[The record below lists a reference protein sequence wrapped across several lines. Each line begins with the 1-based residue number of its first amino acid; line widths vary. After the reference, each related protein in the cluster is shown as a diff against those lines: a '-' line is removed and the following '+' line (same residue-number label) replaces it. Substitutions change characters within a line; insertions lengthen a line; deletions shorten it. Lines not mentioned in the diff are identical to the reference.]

1 MSHPATRLEDGTSG
15 TWLPLVE
22 YSIKSG
28 LSLSTIRRKIKSNAL
43 PFRLEKGKYFILFA
57 GTESRFSAE
66 APMARATMAAPIPLV
81 TAVSRPQASSED
93 VSVQTRFLSYERQLR
108 EKEER
113 IRSLE
118 IANRELEQRLEELR
132 ILVKV
137 LEEKYEV
144 RY

>member
-1 MSHPATRLEDGTSG
+1 MTHSAPRPDDASSG

-57 GTESRFSAE
+57 GTESRPSAQ
-66 APMARATMAAPIPLV
+66 APLAMAAPVPLV
-81 TAVSRPQASSED
+81 PQAPRTVAVSED
-93 VSVQTRFLSYERQLR
+93 ASVQTRFLSYERQLR

-113 IRSLE
+113 IRLLE

>member
-1 MSHPATRLEDGTSG
+1 MTHSASRPDDATSG

-57 GTESRFSAE
+57 ESQTTRVVQ
-66 APMARATMAAPIPLV
+66 APLAMAAPIPMAAPTPRIPAPV
-81 TAVSRPQASSED
+81 EDAAVQA
-93 VSVQTRFLSYERQLR
+93 RFLAYERSLR

-118 IANRELEQRLEELR
+118 AANRELEQRLEELR

>member
-1 MSHPATRLEDGTSG
+1 MTHPASRSEDATSG

-43 PFRLEKGKYFILFA
+43 PYRLEKGKYFILFA
-57 GTESRFSAE
+57 GSPSQPALESRATAAPVPFLAPAPRRE
-66 APMARATMAAPIPLV
+66 APTEDATV
-81 TAVSRPQASSED
+81 QA
-93 VSVQTRFLSYERQLR
+93 RFLSYERQLR

-118 IANRELEQRLEELR
+118 VANRELEQRLEELR

>member
-1 MSHPATRLEDGTSG
+1 
-15 TWLPLVE
+15 
-22 YSIKSG
+22 

-43 PFRLEKGKYFILFA
+43 PFRLEKGKYFILF
-57 GTESRFSAE
+57 TE
-66 APMARATMAAPIPLV
+66 PATQPAVQTPLAMAAPVPFATPTTRSAPV
-81 TAVSRPQASSED
+81 ED
-93 VSVQTRFLSYERQLR
+93 ASVQARFLAYERSLR

-118 IANRELEQRLEELR
+118 LANRELEQRLEELR

>member
-1 MSHPATRLEDGTSG
+1 MTHSATRLDGAASG

-57 GTESRFSAE
+57 DASSPRIVTTQFAMV
-66 APMARATMAAPIPLV
+66 APMQMAPAPRV
-81 TAVSRPQASSED
+81 AAGNDDAAVQA
-93 VSVQTRFLSYERQLR
+93 RFLSYERSLR

-118 IANRELEQRLEELR
+118 VANRELEQRLEELR

>member
-57 GTESRFSAE
+57 GAEGRIPVE
-66 APMARATMAAPIPLV
+66 APMARATMAAPVPLS
-81 TAVSRPQASSED
+81 AVAPRPQAPSED
-93 VSVQTRFLSYERQLR
+93 VSARFLSYERQLR

>member
-1 MSHPATRLEDGTSG
+1 MSHTAHRPDGNASG

-43 PFRLEKGKYFILFA
+43 TFRLEKGKYFILFSE
-57 GTESRFSAE
+57 GST
-66 APMARATMAAPIPLV
+66 ARPATPLAMAAPVPLGPK
-81 TAVSRPQASSED
+81 SPQAATEED
-93 VSVQTRFLSYERQLR
+93 AAVQARFLAYERSLR